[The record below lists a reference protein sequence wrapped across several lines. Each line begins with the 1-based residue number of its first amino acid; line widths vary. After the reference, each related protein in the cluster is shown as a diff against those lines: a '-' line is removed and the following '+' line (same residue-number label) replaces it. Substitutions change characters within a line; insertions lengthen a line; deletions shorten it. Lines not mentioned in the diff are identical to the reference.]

1 MSFIPGM
8 RAPEFALASM
18 NSHYSLLFFWDLFL
32 HAIASVKKTRHCGAA
47 K

>member
-8 RAPEFALASM
+8 RAPEFASASM
-18 NSHYSLLFFWDLFL
+18 NLHYSLLFFGIFFL
-32 HAIASVKKTRHCGAA
+32 RAIAIVKKARHCGAA